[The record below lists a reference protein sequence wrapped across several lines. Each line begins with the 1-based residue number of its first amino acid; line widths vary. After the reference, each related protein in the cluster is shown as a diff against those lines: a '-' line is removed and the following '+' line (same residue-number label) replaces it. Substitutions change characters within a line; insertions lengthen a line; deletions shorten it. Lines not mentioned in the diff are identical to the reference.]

1 MEANQKRKGNSN
13 DDDYES
19 YNVQGKKERNSD
31 DDEPRIFNC
40 DIFHHKD
47 PKKAKFE
54 KSKVK
59 LDYDEK
65 EKTCPKFQYQLD
77 VEYLFHYS
85 KLHI

>member
-1 MEANQKRKGNSN
+1 MR
-13 DDDYES
+13 
-19 YNVQGKKERNSD
+19 GKKERNRD
-31 DDEPRIFNC
+31 DDEPRIFNS

-47 PKKAKFE
+47 PKKAKFK

-77 VEYLFHYS
+77 VEYLFHYF